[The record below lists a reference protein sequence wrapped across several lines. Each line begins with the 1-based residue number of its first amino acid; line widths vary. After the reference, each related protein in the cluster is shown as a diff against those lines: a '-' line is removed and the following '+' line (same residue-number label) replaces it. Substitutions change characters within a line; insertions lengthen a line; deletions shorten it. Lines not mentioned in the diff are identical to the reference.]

1 MSDINKVF
9 LIGRLTKDCTT
20 RQVGQNTV
28 TEFSV
33 AVNRTRK
40 QGTEYVEETSYIDV
54 RLWNGNIAAYL
65 LKGKQVGIDGELRQE
80 RWEKDGV
87 SNSKV
92 IVVANNVKLL
102 GGDVA
107 KPAPAQAPK
116 YTTPSYP
123 AAGGPEEFDDGG
135 DIPF

>member
-1 MSDINKVF
+1 MTDINKVF

-33 AVNRTRK
+33 AVNRRRK
-40 QGTEYVEETSYIDV
+40 QGNEYVEETSYFDV
-54 RLWNGNIAAYL
+54 RMWNGNIGSYL
-65 LKGKQVGIDGELRQE
+65 LKGRQVGIDGELRQE

-87 SNSKV
+87 TNSKV
-92 IVVANNVKLL
+92 VIVADNVKLL
-102 GGDVA
+102 GEGT
-107 KPAPAQAPK
+107 KRETAPAQAPR
-116 YTTPSYP
+116 YSAP
-123 AAGGPEEFDDGG
+123 GPEEFDDGG